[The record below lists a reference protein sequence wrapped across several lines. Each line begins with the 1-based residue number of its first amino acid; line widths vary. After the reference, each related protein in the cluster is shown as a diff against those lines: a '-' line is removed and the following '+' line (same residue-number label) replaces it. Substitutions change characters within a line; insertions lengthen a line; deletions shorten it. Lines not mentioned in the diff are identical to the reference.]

1 MPIISVI
8 IPTYKPGTYL
18 YKCLDT
24 VIGQKIDKQG
34 VEVIIVL
41 NGCNEP
47 YASSIKEYIENNDPD
62 GIIHFIQ
69 TDAPGVSNAR
79 NIGIGA
85 ARGQFIAFVDDDDFV
100 SPTYLEELLRVSDKE
115 TVGLSNELRY
125 NEIDDSTQT
134 ESFSDEYKR
143 KAGAGKQP
151 YRKIQK
157 YFSGPCMKLIHR
169 DVIDKYRFDTRY
181 TNGEDS
187 LFMFQISRNMKY
199 VDFTSPEAI
208 YYRRVRQG
216 SAMSNEKQVS
226 AMVKNRLKMMVSF
239 IGIYLNAPSQYSF
252 RFLVTRLMGCLHSI
266 LNSIK
271 SAMRTT
277 TRITPPPIPIRIYPS
292 VYREVFW
299 NNSSSLRIH
308 TAAMPIA
315 C

>member
-1 MPIISVI
+1 MHGQIKFVNVNTPSITIIVPSYRPKDWI
-8 IPTYKPGTYL
+8 F
-18 YKCLDT
+18 KCLDSLLEQT
-24 VIGQKIDKQG
+24 LSHDRYEIVL
-34 VEVIIVL
+34 VL

-47 YASSIKEYIENNDPD
+47 YSSSIKAYIENNDSD
-62 GIIHFIQ
+62 GTIHFIQ

-239 IGIYLNAPSQYSF
+239 IGIYLNAPFQYSF

-277 TRITPPPIPIRIYPS
+277 TRITPPHPD
-292 VYREVFW
+292 
-299 NNSSSLRIH
+299 
-308 TAAMPIA
+308 
-315 C
+315 